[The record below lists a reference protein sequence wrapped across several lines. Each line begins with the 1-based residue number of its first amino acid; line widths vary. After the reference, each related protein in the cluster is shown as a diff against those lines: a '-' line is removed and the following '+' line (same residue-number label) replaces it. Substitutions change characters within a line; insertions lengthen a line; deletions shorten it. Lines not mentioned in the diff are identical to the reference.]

1 MPKSILVVINP
12 GSGGAQP
19 VLHTLNSVFRP
30 AGVQWDVRLTQA
42 FGDAKRLAA
51 EAAAGGVDY
60 VGIYG
65 GDGSVMEAATGLLG
79 TGVPLVVLPGG
90 TANVFSKELGIP
102 QNLEKAAAL
111 VTDASSQV
119 RQVDMGLVN
128 GEHYFVLRFA
138 TGFEAEMTDLAD
150 RELKNKVGKLAYS
163 VAGVRALKRPLKAN
177 YRFTIDGRE
186 ETSNGVTAMIANTG
200 NLGVPGIRIDLA
212 DGSDVSDGLLD
223 VMVLSRRDH
232 EGWLKLLTFTVTR
245 SDEEIRQDLQDL
257 KVRRHWQGR
266 KIRIEADPPQKINL
280 DGEIIG
286 ETPAEV
292 EIVPQAMQVL
302 VPGA

>member
-42 FGDAKRLAA
+42 FGDAKRLAS
-51 EAAAGGVDY
+51 EAAAAGVDY

-65 GDGSVMEAATGLLG
+65 GDGSVMEAATGLFG

-111 VTDASSQV
+111 VTDESSQV
-119 RQVDMGLVN
+119 RKVDMGLVN

-150 RELKNKVGKLAYS
+150 RELKDRVGKLAYT
-163 VAGVRALKRPLKAN
+163 VAGARAMAKPLNAK
-177 YRFTIDGRE
+177 YRFTLDGRE
-186 ETSNGVTAMIANTG
+186 ESCEGVTAMIANTG
-200 NLGVPGIRIDLA
+200 NLGLPGVKLDLA
-212 DGSDVSDGLLD
+212 KGSDVSDGLLD
-223 VMVLSRRDH
+223 VVVISHRDRST
-232 EGWLKLLTFTVTR
+232 WNRLLTFSVVR
-245 SDEEIRQDLQDL
+245 SDEDIRRDLEDI
-257 KVRRHWQGR
+257 KVRYHWQAR

-292 EIVPQAMQVL
+292 EVVPQAMQVL
-302 VPGA
+302 VPGK